1 MDLSLLLTVPLVCGL
16 AAQAVRVP
24 PMVGFLAAGFI
35 LNASGVRSFEA
46 LDVAADVG
54 VTLLLF
60 GIGLKLDPRTLVRR
74 EVWVTATVHIVVSTV
89 VAVAMIAALGLTG
102 LGLVAGLDWRG
113 YALIGV
119 ALSFSSTVFV
129 VKLLEATNST
139 QAFFG
144 RTAIGVLVIQDIV
157 AVAVL
162 TGSTGELPSPW
173 ALSLVLVVPGAWVVR
188 WVMGRLDHGEV
199 QVLFGVVIAL
209 VPGYL
214 LFDAVGLKG
223 DLGALVLG
231 MLLASHE
238 RSGEIRRAIFGL
250 KEFLLVGFFVSIG
263 FVGLPSASDLL
274 VALLLVLLLV
284 PLKAVGFA
292 VLLDRTGLRHR
303 SAALV
308 AASLAS
314 FSEFGLIVVDNGV
327 TSGVLEEDWLVVI
340 STAVAFSFLASTAA
354 NTGREQLVTL
364 AARWLPAKDPDR
376 LLDQDR
382 PIDVAHAQGVVI
394 GMGRVGRSAYEQLV
408 DEHGLEVVGVDADG
422 ERVESLREA
431 GLQVVEGDASDP
443 EFWMRLTAADDL
455 DLAVLAMPFH
465 GANRTAITR
474 LEESGFGGVVAVVVQ
489 FADEAAQAREHGAD
503 IVLHLYDGAGQ
514 TLADDAAGAAGLGTD
529 RPNT

>member
-1 MDLSLLLTVPLVCGL
+1 MDLGALLVAPLVCGL
-16 AAQAVRVP
+16 LAAAIRLP

-35 LNASGVRSFEA
+35 LNASGVPSFEA
-46 LDVAADVG
+46 LDVVADAG

-74 EVWVTATVHIVVSTV
+74 EVWVTATVHVAVSTV
-89 VAVAMIAALGLTG
+89 VAVGLLAVLGVAG
-102 LGLVAGLDWRG
+102 LSLVDGLDWRG

-129 VKLLEATNST
+129 IKLLEASSST

-144 RTAIGVLVIQDIV
+144 RTAIGVLVIQDVV

-162 TGSTGELPSPW
+162 TGSTGDPPSPW
-173 ALSLVLVVPGAWVVR
+173 ALALVLVVPGAWAIR

-199 QVLFGVVIAL
+199 QVLFGVVVAM

-238 RSGEIRRAIFGL
+238 RSGDIRRAIFGL
-250 KEFLLVGFFVSIG
+250 KELLLVGFFVSIG

-274 VALLLVLLLV
+274 IAVVLVVVLV
-284 PLKAVGFA
+284 PLKVAGFA
-292 VLLDRTGLRHR
+292 VLLDRAGLRHR

-308 AASLAS
+308 AAALAS

-327 TSGVLEEDWLVVI
+327 ASGVLEADWLVVL
-340 STAVAFSFLASTAA
+340 STAVAFSFVLSAVADA
-354 NTGREQLVTL
+354 GRERLVTW
-364 AARWLPAKDPDR
+364 AARWLPAKDPT
-376 LLDQDR
+376 LLLEQDR
-382 PIDVAHAQGVVI
+382 PIDVGHAQGVVI
-394 GMGRVGRSAYEQLV
+394 GMGRVGRAAYEKLV
-408 DEHGLEVVGVDADG
+408 DDHGLIVVGVDADG
-422 ERVESLREA
+422 ERVESLREDGVQA
-431 GLQVVEGDASDP
+431 VEGDASDP
-443 EFWMRLTAADDL
+443 EFWLRLTRAEDL

-465 GANRTAITR
+465 GANRTAMTR
-474 LEESGFGGVVAVVVQ
+474 LEESGFAGVVAVVVQ
-489 FADEAAQAREHGAD
+489 FPDEADQAREHGAD
-503 IVLHLYDGAGQ
+503 VVLHLYDGAGH
-514 TLADDAAGAAGLGTD
+514 TLADDAASAAGLH
-529 RPNT
+529 RPDA